1 MIKYIELKI
10 ERAELENQVI
20 PVTEPPPQV
29 TKDACTREPGKPSL
43 GMLPKAKAA
52 PWYLPEVDEMSVWD
66 QDVISQ
72 TSMPTGHAER
82 ATVMDG
88 KSHATDGGRDQCHH
102 APPGDDVG
110 QPRPS
115 ERCRRSRTVSIEQSE
130 MLGFITA
137 GETCN
142 DCPQFDHLS
151 KHSCRERQRFQN
163 LVCQYTKELQS
174 VMVEPCRIL
183 RSRGQ
188 LKLLEVFCG
197 PNSQLTHQVQQLGFR
212 ADRMGLAQCDLQ
224 QAEGRRLLFQTV
236 VARSPEHLWFSP
248 SCGPWSGWS
257 TLNGSR
263 SLEAWDSLQ
272 ESRLKHVEQIALG
285 VVLLRHQCSVG
296 HHMHWE
302 QSQASLMFKLPYLQE
317 VHQRTLAVDFDM
329 CTAGNLK
336 DPENGK
342 AIKKGMTVLSTSTR
356 VSQSLHN
363 KRCLGNHDHQVIEG
377 STVFQQQRM
386 NRSTFSEAYP
396 RKFARDMAKVL
407 CKLSFPHERPVAM
420 SMFAGDAPALV
431 NEPAMKRRRLFVQAK
446 PQLSRSSE
454 MTADTPL
461 KRRKLDGKQPCE
473 NALEAWTKV
482 FDMVDPLLNRVR
494 KRVIR
499 DSQIIQ
505 ELQRLM
511 PDKTIQFAIGCR
523 GSSRTIAPSEDTAH
537 LEVPFRK
544 CAFLKRGTTRIFVE
558 DQWENWSELS
568 KRQRVRPSHA
578 CRINIT
584 VLLAIP

>member
-1 MIKYIELKI
+1 MS
-10 ERAELENQVI
+10 LEQ
-20 PVTEPPPQV
+20 
-29 TKDACTREPGKPSL
+29 A
-43 GMLPKAKAA
+43 
-52 PWYLPEVDEMSVWD
+52 
-66 QDVISQ
+66 
-72 TSMPTGHAER
+72 
-82 ATVMDG
+82 
-88 KSHATDGGRDQCHH
+88 
-102 APPGDDVG
+102 
-110 QPRPS
+110 
-115 ERCRRSRTVSIEQSE
+115 E

-151 KHSCRERQRFQN
+151 KHSCRERQRFQS

-174 VMVEPCRIL
+174 VMLEPCRIL

-212 ADRMGLAQCDLQ
+212 AERMGLAQCDLQ

-317 VHQRTLAVDFDM
+317 VHQRTLAVHFDM

-342 AIKKGMTVLSTSTR
+342 AIKKGMTVLSTSAR

-377 STVFQQQRM
+377 STIFQQQRM

-420 SMFAGDAPALV
+420 SMFVGDAPALV

-454 MTADTPL
+454 MTADMPL

-473 NALEAWTKV
+473 NALEA
-482 FDMVDPLLNRVR
+482 
-494 KRVIR
+494 
-499 DSQIIQ
+499 
-505 ELQRLM
+505 
-511 PDKTIQFAIGCR
+511 
-523 GSSRTIAPSEDTAH
+523 
-537 LEVPFRK
+537 
-544 CAFLKRGTTRIFVE
+544 
-558 DQWENWSELS
+558 
-568 KRQRVRPSHA
+568 
-578 CRINIT
+578 
-584 VLLAIP
+584 